1 MLYEFNGKIYVKP
14 FVNKIVEVEITK
26 QDDGFD
32 VKPTTKEVELTTEI
46 RQNLTEISIE
56 EAAKKASKSKKSLS
70 EI

>member
-26 QDDGFD
+26 QDDVFD